1 MLRTDFIA
9 QLSSSLM
16 TYLGL
21 GRGEWKERRDRE
33 TEREREG
40 EGGERRSSSKLSYLF
55 NRRSRRLNMA

>member
-1 MLRTDFIA
+1 
-9 QLSSSLM
+9 M
-16 TYLGL
+16 TYLGV